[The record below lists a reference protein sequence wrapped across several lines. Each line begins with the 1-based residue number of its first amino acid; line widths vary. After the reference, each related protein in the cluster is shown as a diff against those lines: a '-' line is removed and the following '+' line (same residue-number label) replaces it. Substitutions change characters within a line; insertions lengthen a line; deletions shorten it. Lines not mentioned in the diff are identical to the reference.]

1 MTNTYAQVLLHGSSA
16 ARLLISATLII
27 TRRSVLESELKRP
40 LTDVF
45 SSINEVPLAT
55 ASVAQVSMCV
65 CNCVCGCMCVYM
77 YACVWVCMCVG
88 WSPVCVYVCMSKCV
102 TIYVL
107 IVCVGVCSY
116 VCVFCMCA
124 CMGAYMQACM
134 CVYLCVPLRL
144 QQLID
149 WACVP
154 LLNVCYFFVVIAER
168 LLKDRFRGFSCR
180 CTRQF
185 FKAVARRL

>member
-55 ASVAQVSMCV
+55 ASVAQVCMCV
-65 CNCVCGCMCVYM
+65 CNC
-77 YACVWVCMCVG
+77 
-88 WSPVCVYVCMSKCV
+88 
-102 TIYVL
+102 
-107 IVCVGVCSY
+107 VCSY